1 MRVCCV
7 ITAIVAWT
15 LNGGCGG
22 RALPRSTRL
31 EHASLESGAVGRW
44 MEFSVLRAPPGGE
57 VDPSRL
63 PVFVLLHGMGE
74 DSRSLDR
81 HGVAEALHRAMSEGR
96 IPRVHFVLPAGQ
108 RGFFINWHDG
118 SARWEDHALEEVLPA
133 AERTLGVEPSR
144 DRRHIIGVSMG
155 GFAALRIGL
164 RRPDLFASAACL
176 SSFIYNQEQARDFF
190 ASPIFNLFVD
200 MERVFGD
207 GSDQEFVE
215 AHDVYLLTE
224 RRAPD
229 VGQKILFAAGDDEYS
244 GFRDTGEQFHAH
256 LERLGVEH
264 EWVVFDGKHKWYDWL
279 PVIERAI
286 RYVTGENEEPTS
298 S

>member
-1 MRVCCV
+1 MRAAYT
-7 ITAIVAWT
+7 IAAIA
-15 LNGGCGG
+15 LALQAAGCGG
-22 RALPRSTRL
+22 RALPPSDRL
-31 EHASLESGAVGRW
+31 EHASLDSGAVGRW

-57 VDPSRL
+57 VHPSRL

-81 HGVAEALHRAMSEGR
+81 HGVAGALYEAMREGR
-96 IPRVHFVLPAGQ
+96 IPRVHFVLPAGA

-118 SARWEDHALEEVLPA
+118 SQRWEDHALEEVLPA
-133 AERTLGVEPSR
+133 AERELGVLPSR

-176 SSFIYNQEQARDFF
+176 SSFIYDQEQARDFF
-190 ASPIFNLFVD
+190 DSPLFNLFVD

-207 GSDQEFVE
+207 GSDQEFVD
-215 AHDVYLLTE
+215 AHDVYLITE

-229 VGQKILFAAGDDEYS
+229 VGQKILFAAGSKEYR

-264 EWVVFDGKHKWYDWL
+264 EWVVFDGRHKWYDWM

-286 RYVTGENEEPTS
+286 RYAVE
-298 S
+298 